1 MGVRGLLTYVQEHA
15 GAALEWHK
23 LHGRHVIIDGNNLA
37 FTIFHDG
44 TGMNAAFGGDYDKY
58 ARFIEAFFKRLQEC
72 DVTCHVVMDGGQPL
86 NNKKLRTVRQRIK
99 DQTSSALRLN
109 PRNQLGNKVFPPI
122 GRQVFVNV
130 LKKMNIPVI
139 QADLEADE
147 QIAVLAKKLGHTVI
161 SNDSDFFIY
170 DVSFIL
176 LQSINYKQIQTET
189 ENGKSYQYIPC
200 YLFNVET
207 FKKVTGVGRNL
218 LPLLGT
224 VLGNDYVATKEFI
237 SFYKHIG
244 KAKGRYLTE
253 RHKQIKAV
261 FFWMKNQNTED
272 ICVIIDKIADCME
285 KPRQERIKNLMK
297 TTVTDYTNVETN
309 LLPFFVS
316 KMGKKSENLE
326 EDVEMNDKENLNE
339 GSGEEVLQ
347 TSLTMECGK
356 KLPPW
361 FIKLYREGKIP
372 REIADILTKNYFVS
386 PVQVEMRKKKS
397 VYLTVERVVRAIY
410 TMLWKS
416 VIKGTEDT
424 SSMVDSAEEDND
436 DSQEEEFVEEETLD
450 KFDFRKQSEVKGDVE
465 DMTVGEDNGVENE
478 GAEDTNGEENGGE
491 NEGAEDVDNE
501 DEEDDEDDNN
511 DDGGNDSQ
519 EETSPSKDEA
529 NKELTTEEKLDLRP
543 LNWYLRK
550 HQSLWIKKLT
560 LLKPEKAEL
569 LPDLEVIGQMTLE
582 QKKKVFY
589 DVIGFKHDFE
599 GSELPDDLELIIN
612 IIIYWYK
619 NSRSHPDEFY
629 VMAILT
635 CIMQF
640 YIIDRKIGVVRAKK
654 AFDDLD
660 RVRSK
665 LGLMKKEPNYPNADS
680 SIKDLLAN
688 ITDEECLSANYNLFM
703 KHHFTGFKKGAKYN
717 KYTVHAFSEF
727 QTCIYFIQCL
737 NCILGTPYP
746 YLNVE
751 NLWSGTFCYNVYE
764 AYKKER
770 NAVRL
775 ASMMMGNGTALERLF
790 LKLLGKCGNILNF
803 VSKRVPKN
811 VDTKVINVQKKWKTK
826 RERNDSD
833 NPDSPKEKKIK
844 KKKSFEDKELK
855 KDIPQNLVN
864 NRFAQLMMDESDDD
878 E

>member
-15 GAALEWHK
+15 SAALEWHK

-44 TGMNAAFGGDYDKY
+44 SGLNAAFGGDYDKY
-58 ARFIEAFFKRLQEC
+58 ARFIEEFFKRLQEC
-72 DVTCHVVMDGGQPL
+72 EVTCHVVMDGGQPL

-109 PRNQLGNKVFPPI
+109 PRNQQSNKLFPPI

-147 QIAVLAKKLGHTVI
+147 QIAVLARKLGHTVI

-189 ENGKSYQYIPC
+189 ENGKSFRYIPC
-200 YLFNVET
+200 YFFNVET

-218 LPLLGT
+218 LPLLAT

-237 SFYKHIG
+237 SFYKVIG

-261 FFWMKNQNTED
+261 FYWLKNQNTED
-272 ICVIIDKIADCME
+272 TCVIIEKIAECME
-285 KPRQERIKNLMK
+285 KHRQERMKKLMK
-297 TTVTDYTNVETN
+297 TTVTDYTNAETN

-316 KMGKKSENLE
+316 KNAKESKTLD

-339 GSGEEVLQ
+339 GSEEVLQ
-347 TSLTMECGK
+347 TSLVMECGK

-361 FIKLYREGKIP
+361 FIKLYRDGKIP

-424 SSMVDSAEEDND
+424 SSMVDSDEEEND

-450 KFDFRKQSEVKGDVE
+450 KFDFRKQSEGKGD
-465 DMTVGEDNGVENE
+465 GEDVTMG
-478 GAEDTNGEENGGE
+478 EDNGGE
-491 NEGAEDVDNE
+491 NEGAEETNVEVNEGEDEEAAEDDDNE
-501 DEEDDEDDNN
+501 DEEEGDDDN
-511 DDGGNDSQ
+511 DVGNDSQ
-519 EETSPSKDEA
+519 EEVSPSKDQA
-529 NKELTTEEKLDLRP
+529 DKESVPEVKEDLRP

-560 LLKPEKAEL
+560 LLKPEKADL
-569 LPDLEVIGQMTLE
+569 LPDLEVISQMTLE

-599 GSELPDDLELIIN
+599 ENELPDDLELIIN
-612 IIIYWYK
+612 IIIYWYT
-619 NSRSHPDEFY
+619 NSRSKPEEFH
-629 VMAILT
+629 VMAILS

-640 YIIDRKIGVVRAKK
+640 YIIDGKIGVVRSKK

-665 LGLMKKEPNYPNADS
+665 LGLMKKEPDYPNADS
-680 SIKDLLAN
+680 SIKDLVAA
-688 ITDEECLSANYNLFM
+688 ISDEECLSANYNLFM
-703 KHHFTGFKKGAKYN
+703 KHHFTGFKKGRKYN

-737 NCILGTPYP
+737 NCILDTPYP

-790 LKLLGKCGNILNF
+790 LKLLGKLGNTLKF
-803 VSKRVPKN
+803 TAKRVPKN
-811 VDTKVINVQKKWKTK
+811 VDTKVINVQKKWKMK
-826 RERNDSD
+826 RERNDSE
-833 NPDSPKEKKIK
+833 NPDAPIAKKIK
-844 KKKSFEDKELK
+844 KKKSFEEKQLK
-855 KDIPQNLVN
+855 KDIPQSMMN
-864 NRFAQLMMDESDDD
+864 NKFAHLMMDESDDD